1 MSGLAHYFED
11 EGIATTLIALVR
23 RHAEAT
29 RPPRALWVPFEL
41 GRPLGEPN
49 DPSFQREVVRAALA
63 LLERADGPTILED
76 FPRDAPGEAP
86 DPGWV
91 CPVRLE
97 GEDLATELK
106 AVQPA
111 HDRAVEKFGRTTVGV
126 SGIPIDAAAAYLEA
140 YDRPTPRP
148 NPRTDLHDV
157 LMLRFAA
164 DDLKAF
170 YLEAAASGPGRPSSR
185 QLQDWFWI
193 NTRAAAVLQS
203 LRLNSLASDD
213 ATRKDVG
220 SHALVPEPYA
230 R

>member
-49 DPSFQREVVRAALA
+49 DPSFQRHVVRAALG
-63 LLERADGPTILED
+63 LLERTDGPTILED
-76 FPRDAPGEAP
+76 YARDAPGEAP

-97 GEDLATELK
+97 GTDLASEMS

-126 SGIPIDAAAAYLEA
+126 SGIPIEAAAAYLEA
-140 YDRPTPRP
+140 YDSATPEP
-148 NPRTDLHDV
+148 NPRKDIHDV

-193 NTRAAAVLQS
+193 NTRAAGVLQA
-203 LRLNSLASDD
+203 LRTNSLESHDP
-213 ATRKDVG
+213 TRRDLG
-220 SHALVPEPYA
+220 SHAFVPEPYA